1 MTDPETPT
9 PVPGTPESTTESVST
24 PTSEPVETP
33 APADPAPEPEPEAA
47 AKTKPARKAS
57 TPSKKPASKA
67 TETTASPVEWSWGLG
82 RRKSAVARVRIRPGK
97 GIFLVNKRECDEYF
111 TAARDRNDLQNVLEK
126 TSMKDNIDIYVNVK
140 GGGFTGQAGA
150 IILGLGRA
158 ILKYD
163 NSLEPILRDNKFLT
177 RDPRKVERKKYGQPG
192 ARKRFQFSKR

>member
-9 PVPGTPESTTESVST
+9 LVPGTPESTPEPVSS

-33 APADPAPEPEPEAA
+33 APTDPVHTPEPEAA

-111 TAARDRNDLQNVLEK
+111 TAARDRNDLRNVLEK

>member
-9 PVPGTPESTTESVST
+9 PVPGTPESTTEPVST

-33 APADPAPEPEPEAA
+33 APADPAHTPEPEAA

-126 TSMKDNIDIYVNVK
+126 TSMKNNIDIYVNVK